1 MHKFNAI
8 LLAVEKR
15 CRLPFSH
22 QNHAGECPMRVWSL
36 MVRVTALVFCAALVT
51 ACEGPNWQ
59 KDNAGGS
66 IRLDDWQ
73 PIETSQLGGNL
84 ATVFSDMPLKDAKR
98 TMRDNAVIHDV
109 VTITDRGWANA
120 QRMIAPYSYFGE
132 HAFSQLRS
140 REAFETWVRGRF
152 PQAKEVEI
160 IEIIPVTHP
169 TIATRGFAGTV
180 METNQQDRKF
190 RCALAHA
197 GYGGPRL
204 SETATDI
211 FRIEEFKST
220 LQIRFC
226 TVGGTATSLNQR
238 MQRVLF

>member
-1 MHKFNAI
+1 MRSLA
-8 LLAVEKR
+8 LLAR
-15 CRLPFSH
+15 C
-22 QNHAGECPMRVWSL
+22 V
-36 MVRVTALVFCAALVT
+36 ALACFTLLAS

-59 KDNAGGS
+59 KDNAGGT
-66 IRLDDWQ
+66 IRLDDWT

-84 ATVFSDMPLKDAKR
+84 AQVFSGLPLKDAKR
-98 TMRDNAVIHDV
+98 TMRNNAVVHDV

-152 PQAKEVEI
+152 PQAKEVEVI
-160 IEIIPVTHP
+160 DIIPVTHP

-180 METNQQDRKF
+180 MVTNQQDQKF

-197 GYGGPRL
+197 GYAGYGGTRL
-204 SETATDI
+204 SETSTDV
-211 FRIEEFKST
+211 FRQSE
-220 LQIRFC
+220 IRSVL
-226 TVGGTATSLNQR
+226 TVRL
-238 MQRVLF
+238 

>member
-1 MHKFNAI
+1 
-8 LLAVEKR
+8 
-15 CRLPFSH
+15 
-22 QNHAGECPMRVWSL
+22 MRSWSS
-36 MVRVTALVFCAALVT
+36 MARVTVLVFSAVLVT
-51 ACEGPNWQ
+51 ACEGPGWQ
-59 KDNAGGS
+59 KDTAGGS
-66 IRLDDWQ
+66 IRLDDWT
-73 PIETSQLGGNL
+73 PIETAQLGGNL
-84 ATVFSDMPLKDAKR
+84 AVVFSDMPLRDAKR
-98 TMRDNAVIHDV
+98 TMRDNAVVHDV
-109 VTITDRGWANA
+109 VVITDRGWANA

-152 PQAKEVEI
+152 PQAKEVEFI
-160 IEIIPVTHP
+160 DIIPVTHP

-180 METNQQDRKF
+180 MVTNQQDRKF

-197 GYGGPRL
+197 GYGGPKL
-204 SETATDI
+204 SETSTDI

-226 TVGGTATSLNQR
+226 TVGGTAASLNRR

>member
-1 MHKFNAI
+1 
-8 LLAVEKR
+8 
-15 CRLPFSH
+15 
-22 QNHAGECPMRVWSL
+22 MRVWSL
-36 MVRVTALVFCAALVT
+36 MVRVTALVFCAVLVT
-51 ACEGPNWQ
+51 ACEGPNWG
-59 KDNAGGS
+59 KDSAGGL
-66 IRLDDWQ
+66 IRRDDWQ
-73 PIETSQLGGNL
+73 PIETPQLAGNL
-84 ATVFSDMPLKDAKR
+84 AVVFSGLPLKDSKR
-98 TMRDNAVIHDV
+98 ALRDNAVEHDV

-120 QRMIAPYSYFGE
+120 QRSIAPYGHFGE
-132 HAFSQLRS
+132 HTFSQLRS
-140 REAFETWVRGRF
+140 REAFEGWVRGRF
-152 PQAKEVEI
+152 PQAKEVEFI
-160 IEIIPVTHP
+160 DIIPVTHP

-180 METNQQDRKF
+180 MVTNQQDRKF

-238 MQRVLF
+238 MQRVAF

>member
-1 MHKFNAI
+1 MRSLA
-8 LLAVEKR
+8 LLAR
-15 CRLPFSH
+15 C
-22 QNHAGECPMRVWSL
+22 V
-36 MVRVTALVFCAALVT
+36 ALACFTLLAS

-59 KDNAGGS
+59 KDNAGGT
-66 IRLDDWQ
+66 IRLDDWT
-73 PIETSQLGGNL
+73 PIETTQLGGNL
-84 ATVFSDMPLKDAKR
+84 AQVFSDMPLKDAKR
-98 TMRDNAVIHDV
+98 TMRDNAVVHDV
-109 VTITDRGWANA
+109 VTITDRGWANT

-132 HAFSQLRS
+132 QAFSQLRS

-152 PQAKEVEI
+152 PQAKEVEFI
-160 IEIIPVTHP
+160 DIIPVTHP

-180 METNQQDRKF
+180 MVTNQQDQKF

-197 GYGGPRL
+197 GYGGPKL
-204 SETATDI
+204 SETSTDI

>member
-1 MHKFNAI
+1 MKNVSRLVWMLGIALVAG
-8 LLAVEKR
+8 LLA
-15 CRLPFSH
+15 
-22 QNHAGECPMRVWSL
+22 
-36 MVRVTALVFCAALVT
+36 

-66 IRLDDWQ
+66 IRLDDWT
-73 PIETSQLGGNL
+73 PIETAQLGGNL
-84 ATVFSDMPLKDAKR
+84 AVVFSDMPLRDAKR
-98 TMRDNAVIHDV
+98 TMRDNAVVHDV
-109 VTITDRGWANA
+109 VVITDRGWANA

-132 HAFSQLRS
+132 QAFSALRS
-140 REAFETWVRGRF
+140 REAFQTWVRGRF
-152 PQAKEVEI
+152 PQAKEVEFI
-160 IEIIPVTHP
+160 DIIPVTHP

-180 METNQQDRKF
+180 MVTNQQDRKF

-197 GYGGPRL
+197 GYGGPKL
-204 SETATDI
+204 SETSTDI